1 MAKGNM
7 YGSFGSAAQDR
18 PKDQE
23 MIEAVAKGE
32 PQVKLPKRGEGATTM
47 TLTISAADKRQV
59 KTYAARNCT
68 TVSDL
73 LHNWIVQY
81 CTEDR

>member
-7 YGSFGSAAQDR
+7 YSSFGAAVKDR
-18 PKDQE
+18 QADQE
-23 MIEAVAKGE
+23 KIEAVAKGE
-32 PQVKLPKRGEGATTM
+32 ALARLPKRGEGATTL
-47 TLTISAADKRQV
+47 TLTISAADKRAV

-73 LHNWIVQY
+73 LHGWIVQY